1 MRKRKRKRKRHTALI
16 AITAA
21 LAVAAGVLFLN
32 RGVILQEAK
41 ARVAV
46 EIGKK
51 LLEGQV
57 GKTVNVGGQQIDVSE
72 VVSHMDKGDVEAIS
86 DIAEK
91 YISPSNMK
99 QAAEMA
105 AKGDVE
111 GLKSLAESQLTEE
124 DKDTLE
130 GLYEKYKDQIP

>member
-1 MRKRKRKRKRHTALI
+1 M
-16 AITAA
+16 
-21 LAVAAGVLFLN
+21 LF
-32 RGVILQEAK
+32 RS
-41 ARVAV
+41 
-46 EIGKK
+46 
-51 LLEGQV
+51 
-57 GKTVNVGGQQIDVSE
+57 QQIDVSE

>member
-1 MRKRKRKRKRHTALI
+1 MRKRRKHTALI

-41 ARVAV
+41 TRVAM

-57 GKTVNVGGQQIDVSE
+57 GKNVNVGGQEIDVSE
-72 VVSHMDKGDVEAIS
+72 IVSHMDKGDVEAIS
-86 DIAEK
+86 DLAGK

-124 DKDTLE
+124 DKNTFE

>member
-1 MRKRKRKRKRHTALI
+1 MRKRKRHTALI

-57 GKTVNVGGQQIDVSE
+57 GKNVNVGGQEIDVSE
-72 VVSHMDKGDVEAIS
+72 IVSHMDKGDVEAIS

>member
-1 MRKRKRKRKRHTALI
+1 MI

>member
-1 MRKRKRKRKRHTALI
+1 M
-16 AITAA
+16 
-21 LAVAAGVLFLN
+21 
-32 RGVILQEAK
+32 
-41 ARVAV
+41 

-57 GKTVNVGGQQIDVSE
+57 GKNVNVGGQEIDVSE
-72 VVSHMDKGDVEAIS
+72 IVSHMDKGDVEAIS
-86 DIAEK
+86 DLAGK

-124 DKDTLE
+124 DKNTLE

>member
-1 MRKRKRKRKRHTALI
+1 MRKRRKHTALI

-41 ARVAV
+41 TRVAM

-57 GKTVNVGGQQIDVSE
+57 GKNVNVGGQEIDVSE
-72 VVSHMDKGDVEAIS
+72 IVSHMDKGDVEAIS
-86 DIAEK
+86 DLAGK

>member
-1 MRKRKRKRKRHTALI
+1 MI

-130 GLYEKYKDQIP
+130 GLYEKYKDQVP

>member
-1 MRKRKRKRKRHTALI
+1 MRKRRKHTALI

-41 ARVAV
+41 ARVAM

-57 GKTVNVGGQQIDVSE
+57 GKNVNVGGQEIDVSE
-72 VVSHMDKGDVEAIS
+72 IVSHMDKGDVEAIS
-86 DIAEK
+86 DLAGK

-124 DKDTLE
+124 DKNTLE